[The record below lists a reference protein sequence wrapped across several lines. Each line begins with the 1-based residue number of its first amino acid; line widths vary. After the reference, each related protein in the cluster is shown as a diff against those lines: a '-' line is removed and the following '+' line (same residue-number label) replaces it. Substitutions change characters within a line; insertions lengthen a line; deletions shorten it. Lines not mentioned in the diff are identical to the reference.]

1 LSPNSYLKPNSDF
14 RVYKGN
20 LPHWELPGSAYFI
33 TITTLPDY
41 TLTDSAKDI
50 VFTAIKFHDEK
61 KYMLY
66 ACVVMPTH
74 VHVILL
80 PLEESK
86 GNYYSLAQIMHSIKS
101 FTTNKVQKET
111 PKKSKIWLDE
121 GYDRI
126 IRDDN
131 DFFTKMNYIIN
142 NPQQAGLIEP
152 TGNYK
157 WLYYRGI

>member
-1 LSPNSYLKPNSDF
+1 LSLNSNLKPVNTQ
-14 RVYKGN
+14 RLHTGN
-20 LPHWELPGSAYFI
+20 LPHWEIPGNAYFI
-33 TITTLPDY
+33 TITTQPDY
-41 TLTDSAKDI
+41 TLTDAVKDM
-50 VFTAIKFHDEK
+50 VFAAIKFHDAK
-61 KYMLY
+61 KYTLY

-86 GNYYSLAQIMHSIKS
+86 DNYYSLAQIMHSIKS
-101 FTTNKVQKET
+101 FTTNKLQKET
-111 PKKSKIWLDE
+111 SKQGKIWLDE

-142 NPQQAGLIEP
+142 NPLKAGFSESP
-152 TGNYK
+152 ENYK
-157 WLYYRGI
+157 WLYYRGF